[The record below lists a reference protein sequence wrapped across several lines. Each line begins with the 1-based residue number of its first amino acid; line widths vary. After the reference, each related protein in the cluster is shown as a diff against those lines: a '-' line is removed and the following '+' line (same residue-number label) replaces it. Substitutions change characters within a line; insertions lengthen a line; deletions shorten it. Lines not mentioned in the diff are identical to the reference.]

1 MSQESR
7 HSSAGSSVSGSQ
19 KAAVKLS
26 DGAATHLRLGFSFK
40 FAKVAENSVSESGR
54 TKALCSWALP
64 AILPLTPQHEITLLL
79 DQCDGVCC
87 CFEPLLRAHLIR
99 ADHHTAQF

>member
-40 FAKVAENSVSESGR
+40 FAKVAENSVS
-54 TKALCSWALP
+54 
-64 AILPLTPQHEITLLL
+64 
-79 DQCDGVCC
+79 
-87 CFEPLLRAHLIR
+87 
-99 ADHHTAQF
+99 